1 MRRGL
6 CGLVLLLAGG
16 LAYGA
21 DGVAPAAV
29 EVATGV
35 GGGVERLVI
44 EDAGALASLASRED
58 GVDGFLLYARV
69 VARAE
74 PGVLRAALGEGGEIA
89 PIAGSPGYWLVE
101 AESVADAVSMA
112 FALQATPGVGEAHV
126 DIERPTALRSVPNDP
141 LFPSQWHL
149 RNTQVLGA
157 DANIL
162 GAWGMGYTGQG
173 VIVGVIDGGIMQTA
187 HADLAANFVPAAS
200 ITSGEFVGS
209 HATNV
214 AGVVGA
220 VGDNGVGVAGSA
232 YNAGLGTMSF
242 GAASKNATAF
252 SHRNDLISIK
262 NNSWGPPDNGR
273 LGFWTNVEA
282 NSIRNAV
289 NNGRGGLGVVFVWAG
304 GNGGTVDR
312 VDYDNYASSRYTIAV
327 GAINDLDRRSSYSER
342 GSSLLVGA
350 HSDDS
355 GRRSIWTTDRTGN
368 YTNNFGGTSSAS
380 PLAAGVVALMLEAN
394 PQLSW
399 RDVQHVLVES
409 ARKVHPASP
418 QWEVNGAGYDI
429 NYDFGFGAV
438 DATAAVTLAET
449 WTPVGEEVSATT
461 GTVQV
466 GVTLPDN
473 NAAGHSVTVTKSE
486 SVRIEH
492 VELVLNASTAHVG
505 DLRVRITSP
514 EGTESLLAAPRSDST
529 SNYSNFVF
537 TSVRHWG
544 ELSDGDWTV
553 HIADER
559 PSNIAT
565 WNSFE
570 LRVHG
575 TDPAEV
581 CRADIN
587 GDGVVD
593 ADDFFAFL
601 SLFAVGDSAADF
613 NGDGV
618 IDADDFFA
626 FLAEFAAGCA

>member
-1 MRRGL
+1 
-6 CGLVLLLAGG
+6 
-16 LAYGA
+16 
-21 DGVAPAAV
+21 
-29 EVATGV
+29 
-35 GGGVERLVI
+35 
-44 EDAGALASLASRED
+44 
-58 GVDGFLLYARV
+58 
-69 VARAE
+69 
-74 PGVLRAALGEGGEIA
+74 
-89 PIAGSPGYWLVE
+89 
-101 AESVADAVSMA
+101 
-112 FALQATPGVGEAHV
+112 
-126 DIERPTALRSVPNDP
+126 
-141 LFPSQWHL
+141 
-149 RNTQVLGA
+149 
-157 DANIL
+157 
-162 GAWGMGYTGQG
+162 
-173 VIVGVIDGGIMQTA
+173 
-187 HADLAANFVPAAS
+187 
-200 ITSGEFVGS
+200 
-209 HATNV
+209 

-220 VGDNGVGVAGSA
+220 VGDNGIGVTGAA
-232 YNAGLGTMSF
+232 YNAGLGVMAF
-242 GAASKNATAF
+242 GSASQNATAF

-282 NSIRNAV
+282 NAIRNAV
-289 NNGRGGLGVVFVWAG
+289 NNGRGGRGVVFVWAG
-304 GNGGTVDR
+304 GNGGIGDR

-327 GAINDLDRRSSYSER
+327 GAINDLDRRASYSER

-350 HSDDS
+350 HSNDN

-368 YTNNFGGTSSAS
+368 YTNNFGGTSASS

-394 PQLSW
+394 PQLGW

-449 WTPVGEEVSATT
+449 WTIVGEEVSATT
-461 GTVQV
+461 GAVQV

-473 NAAGHSVTVTKSE
+473 NAAGHSVTVAMGDR
-486 SVRIEH
+486 VRIEH
-492 VELVLNASTAHVG
+492 VELVLNATTAHVG

-514 EGTESLLAAPRSDST
+514 EGTESLLAVPRSDST

-544 ELSDGDWTV
+544 ELSEGDWTV

-575 TDPAEV
+575 TDPAEA

-587 GDGVVD
+587 GDGVLD

-601 SLFAVGDSAADF
+601 GLFGSGDAAADF

-626 FLAEFAAGCA
+626 FLAAFAAGCA